1 MSFNDIESLLREK
14 LGAGSSRPLPSPDF
28 EDRIH
33 RSLTPRA
40 AGGHR
45 RLHVVETLVGMAA
58 IVAVVAVAGPWL
70 LAPRSGGAGPST
82 SSVPLAH
89 AQKWFIAFDYPAAW
103 KLTDQSVL
111 SMADPNPLVHWPFVG
126 SDFATTVRSVGF
138 VGSGSATD
146 ECVAQN
152 PSADPELTCTTTWTL
167 PAGSA
172 EVRFLMTGDA
182 RWNGLSAIDGLTL
195 PGYTQTTIDGLPAL
209 FQKTTNSITN
219 ASVLAPDTQVVPD
232 ADEVLTWLLPTQ
244 HALDGVFEVD
254 AAIRGPN
261 VAELDAQ
268 VRAMMASLRWEPENR
283 LPTDPAALQA
293 AGKTAAKTALTW
305 LRTSIM
311 GMVWQYAGKHLFDC
325 FPNVPGESA
334 AATITSSQQHPLKKP
349 LRVTCT
355 TAPVG
360 MRGFDRAWLPGN
372 ASRGCLWPRKRRQK
386 K

>member
-1 MSFNDIESLLREK
+1 V
-14 LGAGSSRPLPSPDF
+14 G
-28 EDRIH
+28 
-33 RSLTPRA
+33 
-40 AGGHR
+40 
-45 RLHVVETLVGMAA
+45 TLVGLAA
-58 IVAVVAVAGPWL
+58 VLALVAVVVPWWIG
-70 LAPRSGGAGPST
+70 PRSGASGPTVGTGASST
-82 SSVPLAH
+82 AVPLAH
-89 AQKWFIAFDYPAAW
+89 AQKWFLAFDYPAAW
-103 KLTDQSVL
+103 KVTDQSVL

-126 SDFATTVRSVGF
+126 SDWATTVRSVGF

-146 ECVAQN
+146 ECVAQDQ
-152 PSADPELTCTTTWTL
+152 SAVPGLTCTTKWTL

-172 EVRFLMTGDA
+172 EVRFLMAGDA

-209 FQKTTNSITN
+209 FQKTTNAITN
-219 ASVLAPDTQVVPD
+219 LSVMAPGTQVVPD

-244 HALDGVFEVD
+244 HAVHGVLEVD

-268 VRAMMASLRWEPENR
+268 VRAMMASLQWEPENS

-311 GMVWQYAGKHLFDC
+311 GGLWQYSGKHLFDC

-349 LRVTCT
+349 LQVMCT
-355 TAPVG
+355 TEIAPNAMHG
-360 MRGFDRAWLPGN
+360 WTLSLTHSWAAGPGYAAGRSTGLFDLAPDGTVEEMDQQTEGWTFDVYPNQGSN
-372 ASRGCLWPRKRRQK
+372 GPS
-386 K
+386 